1 MTLFRFA
8 AGPRRGAVTL
18 VSSGRIEH
26 PTQAISLQKRV
37 DVLFVAVP
45 ITLWNVRRQQQWV
58 KLLAMVAL
66 AGLFGSNQA
75 AQFVV
80 EGLSAG
86 QKILVVVAETP
97 IRRSAAKLLDPL
109 IDSL

>member
-1 MTLFRFA
+1 
-8 AGPRRGAVTL
+8 
-18 VSSGRIEH
+18 
-26 PTQAISLQKRV
+26 
-37 DVLFVAVP
+37 
-45 ITLWNVRRQQQWV
+45 
-58 KLLAMVAL
+58 MVAL